1 MTFIEG
7 KSGKYKNFI
16 KVIYII
22 YNFIKVMIIIYHPPN
37 LDDFLKYCQDHTT

>member
-16 KVIYII
+16 KVIIFKS
-22 YNFIKVMIIIYHPPN
+22 NFIKVIIYHPPN